1 MNALGERVRVLRHA
15 RGLTQGELARSAGV
29 SNGYISKVERG
40 TITPPDA
47 TLSRLV
53 ASLAASPEAF
63 WGEPARPVLKGRDE
77 ILAAG
82 VALFADKGYSRVSIR
97 ELAQRAGC
105 STANL
110 YHHFASKYDIFVSLI
125 EGAMERHNAGL
136 EEALERHH
144 DADGQLRHVLRA
156 HLVVHMTQ
164 PEVRLLREDFH
175 PIAGAELQRFIR
187 GRDRYE
193 RGVRRIVERGN
204 REGVLSVAD
213 PAVAV
218 RAAMAACTA
227 VDRWFTPDGPLSVD
241 EVADRTADF
250 LLAGFG
256 ATPSAPA
263 ATGAARRGTG
273 AGPRRG

>member
-1 MNALGERVRVLRHA
+1 VTALGERVRVLRHA
-15 RGLTQGELARSAGV
+15 RGLTQEDLARSAGV

-40 TITPPDA
+40 AITPPER
-47 TLSRLV
+47 TLTRLV
-53 ASLAASPEAF
+53 ASLAPTPEAF
-63 WGEPARPVLKGRDE
+63 WGENHGPVSTGRAE
-77 ILAAG
+77 ILAAAI
-82 VALFADKGYSRVSIR
+82 ALFADKDYSRVSIR

-136 EEALERHH
+136 KQALATH
-144 DADGQLRHVLRA
+144 DAASAQLRHVLRA
-156 HLVVHMTQ
+156 HLLVHMTR

-175 PIAGAELQRFIR
+175 PIVGPELRRFIR
-187 GRDRYE
+187 ERDRYE
-193 RGVRRIVERGN
+193 RGVRRIVERGVSDGTL
-204 REGVLSVAD
+204 RVAD

-227 VDRWFTPDGPLSVD
+227 VDRWFTPDGPLTA
-241 EVADRTADF
+241 EQVADLTADF

-256 ATPSAPA
+256 AAPS
-263 ATGAARRGTG
+263 AARRGTA
-273 AGPRRG
+273 AGPRPG

>member
-1 MNALGERVRVLRHA
+1 MSALGERVKVLRQA
-15 RGLTQGELARSAGV
+15 RGLTQGDLARSAGV

-40 TITPPDA
+40 AITPPEG

-53 ASLAASPEAF
+53 ASLAPTPEAF
-63 WGEPARPVLKGRDE
+63 WGEQAAPVSTGRGE
-77 ILAAG
+77 ILAAAI
-82 VALFADKGYSRVSIR
+82 ALFADKGYSRVSIR

-136 EEALERHH
+136 EEAVELY
-144 DADGQLRHVLRA
+144 DSPAAQLRHVLRA
-156 HLVVHMTQ
+156 HLVVHMTR

-175 PIAGAELQRFIR
+175 PIVGPELQRFIR

-193 RGVRRIVERGN
+193 RGVRRIVERGL
-204 REGVLSVAD
+204 REGELEVAD
-213 PAVAV
+213 AAVAV

-227 VDRWFTPDGPLSVD
+227 VDRWFRPDGPLSA
-241 EVADRTADF
+241 ERIADLTADF

-256 ATPSAPA
+256 APGATAAAP
-263 ATGAARRGTG
+263 RGTA
-273 AGPRRG
+273 AGPHRG

>member
-1 MNALGERVRVLRHA
+1 MTALGARVRVLRRA

-40 TITPPDA
+40 TITPPEA
-47 TLSRLV
+47 TLERLV
-53 ASLAASPEAF
+53 SSLAPSPEAF
-63 WGEPARPVLKGRDE
+63 WDEAPRAPALKGRDE

-82 VALFADKGYSRVSIR
+82 VALFAEKGYARVSIR

-136 EEALERHH
+136 EEALELHEEP
-144 DADGQLRHVLRA
+144 AAQLRHVLTA
-156 HLVVHMTQ
+156 HLIVHMTR

-193 RGVRRIVERGN
+193 RGVRRIVERGV
-204 REGVLSVAD
+204 REGTLNVAD

-227 VDRWFTPDGPLSVD
+227 VDRWFTPEGALSAD

-256 ATPSAPA
+256 ERVTDFNL
-263 ATGAARRGTG
+263 
-273 AGPRRG
+273 

>member
-1 MNALGERVRVLRHA
+1 MSALGERVRVLRQS

-40 TITPPDA
+40 TITPPEA
-47 TLSRLV
+47 TLERLV
-53 ASLAASPEAF
+53 SSLAPSTEAF
-63 WGEPARPVLKGRDE
+63 WGEAPRAPVLKGRDE

-136 EEALERHH
+136 EDALAGHEEP
-144 DADGQLRHVLRA
+144 AAQLRHVLRA
-156 HLVVHMTQ
+156 HLIVHMTR

-187 GRDRYE
+187 DRDRYE
-193 RGVRRIVERGN
+193 RGVRRIVERGV
-204 REGVLSVAD
+204 REGALTVAD

-227 VDRWFTPDGPLSVD
+227 VDRWFTPEGALSAD

-256 ATPSAPA
+256 AGS
-263 ATGAARRGTG
+263 GR
-273 AGPRRG
+273 

>member
-1 MNALGERVRVLRHA
+1 MSALGERVRVLRRA
-15 RGLTQGELARSAGV
+15 RGLTQRDLARSAGV

-40 TITPPDA
+40 ALTPPEA
-47 TLSRLV
+47 TLERLV
-53 ASLAASPEAF
+53 SSLAGSSEAF
-63 WGEPARPVLKGRDE
+63 WDEEPRHVLKGRDE

-82 VALFADKGYSRVSIR
+82 VELFADKGYSRVSIR
-97 ELAQRAGC
+97 QLAQRAGC
-105 STANL
+105 STSNL

-136 EEALERHH
+136 MEAMEQH
-144 DADGQLRHVLRA
+144 DEPAAQLRHVLRA
-156 HLVVHMTQ
+156 HLIVHMTR

-193 RGVRRIVERGN
+193 RGVRRIVERGV
-204 REGVLSVAD
+204 REGALDVAD

-227 VDRWFTPDGPLSVD
+227 VDRWFAPEGALSAD
-241 EVADRTADF
+241 EIADLTADF
-250 LLAGFG
+250 LLGGFG
-256 ATPSAPA
+256 A
-263 ATGAARRGTG
+263 RRG
-273 AGPRRG
+273 